1 LPIWLSIVVVLVLL
15 GNFSWNTFVVGPEA
29 YASNVIIGGLLG
41 AYAGV
46 DQLVRR
52 RREQAQQQAPP
63 APGTGSPKGG
73 DVP

>member
-63 APGTGSPKGG
+63 SSGAGSPKGG